1 MAHMCSAQGPGQAL
15 HLGGVRPRA
24 ALLVS
29 LLYPALA
36 WGSASDQLWHEGR
49 KKPSCADEETEPPI
63 PQSRGWGCR
72 EGLQVSAPVS
82 CLRPTGR
89 PPLPSWWLRLRVTAA
104 GTHASERPSPRAFQG
119 RRRGSTSTRASPARS
134 HK

>member
-15 HLGGVRPRA
+15 NLGGVRPRA
-24 ALLVS
+24 ALLIS

-36 WGSASDQLWHEGR
+36 WGSASNQLWHEGR
-49 KKPSCADEETEPPI
+49 KEPSRADEETEPPV
-63 PQSRGWGCR
+63 PQSRGCGCQ
-72 EGLQVSAPVS
+72 EGLQVSATVS

-89 PPLPSWWLRLRVTAA
+89 LPMPSWLLRLRVTTA

-119 RRRGSTSTRASPARS
+119 HRRGSTCTRASPAPS